1 MSSVRAA
8 EISALLQLLTYF
20 LEERHLLLHLQFY
33 AQVKEYQTK
42 SVGNIRAV
50 FATFSNFLKVFSKT
64 SLWSRSFV
72 ATRAKVGFLDE
83 LQFRG
88 SICKD
93 LQLGTFYD
101 PCPGLH
107 LWRWIP
113 VSMGH
118 DSMG

>member
-72 ATRAKVGFLDE
+72 ATRAKVGLLDE

-93 LQLGTFYD
+93 LQLDGY
-101 PCPGLH
+101 PLE
-107 LWRWIP
+107 
-113 VSMGH
+113 
-118 DSMG
+118 

>member
-20 LEERHLLLHLQFY
+20 LQERHLLLHLQFY

-42 SVGNIRAV
+42 SVGTSNIRAV
-50 FATFSNFLKVFSKT
+50 FTTFSNFLKVFSKT

-72 ATRAKVGFLDE
+72 ATRAKVVFLDE

-93 LQLGTFYD
+93 LQLDGY
-101 PCPGLH
+101 PLE
-107 LWRWIP
+107 
-113 VSMGH
+113 
-118 DSMG
+118 